1 MKTFVSATLAAA
13 VLVAPALAQ
22 LRALTPLDASGRITF
37 FIAPGQPGS
46 QYVDSDRELAVWAL
60 QAWSRAVN
68 GRLRFETAPEKDA
81 LVQVHWVPADAGQYG
96 EMRPLLVNGRPGAAV
111 YIRPDTSALGP
122 DIAALAREDPLFRE
136 TVVYLTCLHEL
147 GHALGLSHTAEFA
160 DIMYFFGFGGDIP
173 GFFMRYRKQIA
184 ARGDI
189 AKVPGLSEGDVA
201 AVRRLYA
208 RR

>member
-1 MKTFVSATLAAA
+1 MKTFLTAALAAA
-13 VLVAPALAQ
+13 VLVAPVHAQ
-22 LRALTPLDASGRITF
+22 LRALTPLDASGRVTF

-46 QYVDSDRELAVWAL
+46 RYVDSDRELAVWAL
-60 QAWSRAVN
+60 QAWSRAVD
-68 GRLRFETAPEKDA
+68 GRLRFEAAPEKDA

-122 DIAALAREDPLFRE
+122 DIATLAREDPLFRE

-147 GHALGLSHTAEFA
+147 GHALGLSHTAQFA

-184 ARGDI
+184 TRGDI
-189 AKVPGLSEGDVA
+189 AKVSGLSAGDIA
-201 AVRRLYA
+201 AVRRLYQ
-208 RR
+208 